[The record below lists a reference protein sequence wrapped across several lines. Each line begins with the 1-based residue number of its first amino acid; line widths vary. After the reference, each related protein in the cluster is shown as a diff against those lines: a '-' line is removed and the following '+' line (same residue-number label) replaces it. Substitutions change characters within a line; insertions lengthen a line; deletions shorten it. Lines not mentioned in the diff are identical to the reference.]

1 MAYNPFQ
8 PPASVVTD
16 VVRPTQVAEPVR
28 RDIRNAWI
36 AATISGCVTLV
47 FAAIATLS
55 SPVFGFGAA
64 QFIDVALIFGL
75 GYGVYRCS
83 RACAVG
89 LLAYFVLSKLI
100 MLRAGGPASGI
111 PMALLFIYFY
121 SRGVVGTFRY
131 HRAARA

>member
-1 MAYNPFQ
+1 MAHNPFQ
-8 PPASVVTD
+8 PPTAVVAD
-16 VVRPTQVAEPVR
+16 VDRPTQVAESIR

-36 AATISGCVTLV
+36 AGTISGCVTLV
-47 FAAIATLS
+47 IATIATLTA
-55 SPVFGFGAA
+55 PVFGFGAA
-64 QFIDVALIFGL
+64 QFMDVALIFGL
-75 GYGVYRCS
+75 AYGIYRCS

-100 MLRAGGPASGI
+100 LLRAGGPASGI